1 MFFYGCSLGG
11 RVPQDF
17 KGVGGVYDNVFAEGM
32 PGELDC
38 SPNTW

>member
-1 MFFYGCSLGG
+1 M
-11 RVPQDF
+11 PQDF